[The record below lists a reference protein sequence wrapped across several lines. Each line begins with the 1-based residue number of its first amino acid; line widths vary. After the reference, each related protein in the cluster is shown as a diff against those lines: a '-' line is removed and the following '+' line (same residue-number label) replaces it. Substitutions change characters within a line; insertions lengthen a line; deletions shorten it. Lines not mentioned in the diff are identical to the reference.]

1 MCDSQQANPNCWDP
15 DVSASSCSLGASQL
29 MGTGFEVSAGGFD
42 DCTIGGGTFW
52 LTTAGNVIPGDVI
65 ELRIAIWDVG
75 VTSYDSLAIIDGF
88 QWLSNATLPG
98 TGN

>member
-1 MCDSQQANPNCWDP
+1 M
-15 DVSASSCSLGASQL
+15 SASSCSLGSMQL
-29 MGTGFEVSAGGFD
+29 AGTGFEVSPGGFD
-42 DCTIGGGTFW
+42 TCTNGGGTFW
-52 LTTAGNVIPGDVI
+52 LTTAGNVIPGDIV

-75 VTSYDSLAIIDGF
+75 DTAYDSLAIIDGF

>member
-1 MCDSQQANPNCWDP
+1 MCDSQAANPNCWDP
-15 DVSASSCSLGASQL
+15 DVSASSCSLGSMQL
-29 MGTGFEVSAGGFD
+29 AGTGFEVSPGGFD
-42 DCTIGGGTFW
+42 TCTIGGGTFW
-52 LTTAGNVIPGDVI
+52 LTTAGNVIPGDIV

-75 VTSYDSLAIIDGF
+75 DTAYDSLAIIDGF